1 MYMSLTKLPIVIMSH
16 TVYTTL
22 TLICLQHCLHYAPYN
37 GAATSDITS
46 IQIGHK
52 TV

>member
-1 MYMSLTKLPIVIMSH
+1 M
-16 TVYTTL
+16 YTTL